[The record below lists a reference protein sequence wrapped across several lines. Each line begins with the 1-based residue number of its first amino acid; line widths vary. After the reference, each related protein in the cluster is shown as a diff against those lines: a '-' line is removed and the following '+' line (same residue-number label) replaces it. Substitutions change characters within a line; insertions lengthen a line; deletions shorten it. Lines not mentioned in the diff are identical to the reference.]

1 MTLKKRKCLSSLI
14 IAIIGI
20 IVMIIIAF
28 PVLWLLR
35 TALVPPVRLYEN
47 PPPIFFKPSFVSF
60 PRAIWL
66 GSLSSRFLNSVII
79 SVISTVLGVF
89 LGVMAG
95 YGITRFYFPL
105 TKNIHIVILF
115 NRMIPGVAILL
126 PVFIMFSKM
135 HIIDTKIGM
144 ILVYSS
150 GQLSTVIWMAWGYFR
165 TMPKEIEESA
175 YIDGYGS
182 FRVFLQIILPV
193 STPIVASV
201 AILSF
206 TGAWNDF
213 MMATILTRNRA
224 ATLPPGVVAMMGQTD
239 MAWDQLSAAGIMVSI
254 PLILLCIFAQKYFIR
269 GLTAGSVKG

>member
-1 MTLKKRKCLSSLI
+1 MTVLFRKRLDS
-14 IAIIGI
+14 AIITAIGV
-20 IVMIIIAF
+20 IVMVIIAF

-35 TALVPPVRLYEN
+35 TALIPPVRLYEL
-47 PPPIFFKPSFVSF
+47 PPPVFFKPSFVSF

-66 GSLSSRFLNSVII
+66 GSLSSRFMNSVVITIFSTII
-79 SVISTVLGVF
+79 GVF

-95 YGITRFYFPL
+95 YGITRFYFPF
-105 TKNIHIVILF
+105 TRNIHILILF

-126 PVFIMFSKM
+126 PVFIMFSKL
-135 HIIDTKIGM
+135 HLIDTRLGM
-144 ILVYSS
+144 IMVYAS
-150 GQLSTVIWMAWGYFR
+150 GHLSTVIWMAWGYFK

-182 FRVFLQIILPV
+182 FRVFLQIILPI

-224 ATLPPGVVAMMGQTD
+224 ATLPPGIVAMMGQTD
-239 MAWDQLSAAGIMVSI
+239 MAWDQLSAGGIMASI
-254 PLILLCIFAQKYFIR
+254 PLVLLCIFAQKYFIQ